1 MACNSLRFYDISDG
15 VFNESRINNLQ
26 RVLDRV
32 ILNTIN
38 ARSVDDPECT
48 ESVQQYLCH
57 YYFPRCNLTTGEIIP
72 VCNSNCELLFNN
84 DNCRDLFMLASQEL
98 RRINLPHP
106 DESCLRTH
114 RLFNNPPSVSDTCTE
129 IEGNCL

>member
-1 MACNSLRFYDISDG
+1 MACDSLRFYDISDG
-15 VFNESRINNLQ
+15 VFNESRIDNLQ

-32 ILNTIN
+32 INNTIN
-38 ARSVDDPECT
+38 AGSVDDPECT

-98 RRINLPHP
+98 RRNNLPLP

-114 RLFNNPPSVSDTCTE
+114 
-129 IEGNCL
+129 